1 MSNSRN
7 PLQFKILSIIFTL
20 KDCPLKSILSSAATV
35 SRSTSIYM
43 GLKEW
48 WDPTKVQYRKQE
60 LAGQSAGAVDVICLP
75 HDHLLLF
82 PAKSAL
88 ILFKK
93 QVEISRS

>member
-1 MSNSRN
+1 M
-7 PLQFKILSIIFTL
+7 SIIFTL
-20 KDCPLKSILSSAATV
+20 KHCSLKSILSSAATV
-35 SRSTSIYM
+35 SGSTAIYM

-48 WDPTKVQYRKQE
+48 WDPTKVQYRRQE
-60 LAGQSAGAVDVICLP
+60 PAGLSAGAVDVICLP

-93 QVEISRS
+93 QVETS